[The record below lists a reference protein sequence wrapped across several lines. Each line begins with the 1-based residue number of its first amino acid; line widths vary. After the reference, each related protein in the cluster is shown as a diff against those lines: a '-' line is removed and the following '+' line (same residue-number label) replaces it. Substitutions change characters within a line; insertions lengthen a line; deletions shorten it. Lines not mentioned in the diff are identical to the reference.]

1 VKSKCHDEQATSEE
15 ASKATRIFDLAERT
29 DQLPEMGDP
38 LAGMNAPIDGEAFRQ
53 TGSKTRWPGK
63 TPMPAGRQR
72 TKAVDGAS
80 ASGAGVGCSGS
91 NAMRE

>member
-1 VKSKCHDEQATSEE
+1 MTNKRRAKKQVRQPGF
-15 ASKATRIFDLAERT
+15 FDLAERT